1 MTNAVFVAKEADQM
15 NEIKVI
21 VVSAEEAD
29 RGVAEFWCD
38 GERIGQTCL
47 TDGRLHL
54 NIDSRADGLPW
65 RLDTTSLAT
74 GLGQASRQ
82 IAAY

>member
-1 MTNAVFVAKEADQM
+1 M
-15 NEIKVI
+15 NEIEVI

-29 RGVAEFWCD
+29 YGVAEFWCD

-47 TDGRLHL
+47 TDGRLQL

-74 GLGQASRQ
+74 GLSKASQ
-82 IAAY
+82 LIAAY

>member
-1 MTNAVFVAKEADQM
+1 MS
-15 NEIKVI
+15 EINVI

-29 RGVAEFWCD
+29 HGVAEFWCD
-38 GERIGQTCL
+38 GELIGETCL
-47 TDGRLHL
+47 NDGRLQL
-54 NIDSRADGLPW
+54 RIDSRADGGPW

-74 GLGQASRQ
+74 GLVEAARL

>member
-1 MTNAVFVAKEADQM
+1 M

-29 RGVAEFWCD
+29 RGVAEFWC
-38 GERIGQTCL
+38 GNEMMGQTCI
-47 TDGRLHL
+47 TDGELRLR
-54 NIDSRADGLPW
+54 IDSRADGRPW
-65 RLDTTSLAT
+65 EVDPASLAA
-74 GLGQASRQ
+74 GLSKAGLL